1 MAVYKYHSDSD
12 KLKIYNDL
20 KIEIQLRSRLQ
31 HAWATAVETIDF
43 FTGQALKSNIGDIS
57 WMRFFALVSNE
68 FARLEKRPLVP
79 GTPKDKDESKAELK
93 ACSYQINS
101 LEGLRA
107 ATATVG
113 SGMSGIATGQLFL
126 LQLNLENR
134 SIRTTSFERD
144 QGALAQEKYLAA
156 EKANKDNPDMQTVL
170 VSVDSLAAL
179 RKAYP
184 SYYLDI
190 GEFVKVLNK
199 ILGE

>member
-1 MAVYKYHSDSD
+1 M
-12 KLKIYNDL
+12 
-20 KIEIQLRSRLQ
+20 
-31 HAWATAVETIDF
+31 ETIDF

-68 FARLEKRPLVP
+68 FARLEKRSLVP
-79 GTPKDKDESKAELK
+79 GTPEDKDESKSELQ
-93 ACSYQINS
+93 ACSSQIIS
-101 LEGLRA
+101 LEGLKA

-113 SGMSGIATGQLFL
+113 TGKSNVSTGQLFL
-126 LQLNLENR
+126 LQLNLGTR

-144 QGALAQEKYLAA
+144 QGAEAQEKYLAA

-190 GEFVKVLNK
+190 GEFVRILNK
-199 ILGE
+199 IQIGRASCRERV